1 MSRNLE
7 TSRSLA
13 IISIGFA
20 LSFHAT
26 AATSPT
32 ITTDALDAGI
42 AEEARLGG
50 PVTSSS
56 SEPVTSVRVV
66 ASPPAPEQ
74 PLSANP
80 LWAIPLTKLS
90 GTRDRPIFSPSRRP
104 PPPPVVAAEPAPAP
118 PPPPR
123 KKELEPPPLSLVGTI
138 ASDEESFGIFLDPST
153 KQALRLKLGEDY
165 QGWKLRAVQ
174 GREVTV
180 EKDQQS
186 TVLTLPAPS
195 AQGNNQVL
203 LTPVNADGSSPQAAM
218 RRR

>member
-1 MSRNLE
+1 
-7 TSRSLA
+7 
-13 IISIGFA
+13 
-20 LSFHAT
+20 
-26 AATSPT
+26 
-32 ITTDALDAGI
+32 
-42 AEEARLGG
+42 
-50 PVTSSS
+50 
-56 SEPVTSVRVV
+56 VRVV
-66 ASPPAPEQ
+66 APPAEPER

-80 LWAIPLTKLS
+80 LWAIPLAKLS
-90 GTRDRPIFSPSRRP
+90 GTRDRPIFSPSRR

-165 QGWKLRAVQ
+165 QGWKLRAVRS
-174 GREVTV
+174 REVTV
-180 EKDQQS
+180 ERDQQS
-186 TVLTLPAPS
+186 AVLTLPAPS

-218 RRR
+218 RRK

>member
-1 MSRNLE
+1 MTR
-7 TSRSLA
+7 RFA
-13 IISIGFA
+13 VAFIGVA
-20 LSFHAT
+20 LSLHA
-26 AATSPT
+26 AVATSPT
-32 ITTDALDAGI
+32 ITTDTLDAGI
-42 AEEARLGG
+42 AEETRLGG

-56 SEPVTSVRVV
+56 NEPVTSVRVV
-66 ASPPAPEQ
+66 APPPEPER

-104 PPPPVVAAEPAPAP
+104 PPPVIAAEPASAP
-118 PPPPR
+118 PPPPPR
-123 KKELEPPPLSLVGTI
+123 RKELEPPPLSLVGTI

-165 QGWKLRAVQ
+165 QGWKLRSVQ

-186 TVLTLPAPS
+186 AVLTLPAPS

>member
-1 MSRNLE
+1 M
-7 TSRSLA
+7 TRSLTIA
-13 IISIGFA
+13 SIVFV
-20 LSFHAT
+20 LSLHAAVATT
-26 AATSPT
+26 AS

-50 PVTSSS
+50 PLTSSS

-66 ASPPAPEQ
+66 APPPAPDR

-80 LWAIPLTKLS
+80 LWALPLAKLS
-90 GTRDRPIFSPSRRP
+90 STRDRPIFSPSRRP
-104 PPPPVVAAEPAPAP
+104 PPVVAAEPTPAAP

-123 KKELEPPPLSLVGTI
+123 KKEMQPPPLSLVGTI
-138 ASDEESFGIFLDPST
+138 ASEEEGFGIFLDQST

-165 QGWKLRAVQ
+165 QGWKLRMIR
-174 GREVTV
+174 GREVMM
-180 EKDQQS
+180 EKDQQEAI
-186 TVLTLPAPS
+186 LTLPSP
-195 AQGNNQVL
+195 GGGTNDQVV

>member
-1 MSRNLE
+1 MSRRL
-7 TSRSLA
+7 T
-13 IISIGFA
+13 IVSIGFA
-20 LSFHAT
+20 LSLHAA

-42 AEEARLGG
+42 AEETRLGG

-56 SEPVTSVRVV
+56 NEPVTSVRVV
-66 ASPPAPEQ
+66 APPPAPEQ

-104 PPPPVVAAEPAPAP
+104 PPPVVAAEPAPALP

-153 KQALRLKLGEDY
+153 K